1 MRNNRQPIIRRPGIM
16 TATSLW
22 PRLKLKTNLILLNTL
37 VISVLLTNSGCS
49 TLLLITS
56 ANQLTDQDHGKRT
69 LGARIEDQS
78 IENKAFINLYNSD
91 KSFRGNRIAI
101 RSHNGYVLLTGQVKT
116 ADLKKKSTSITR
128 DIRHVRRVYNEIEIT
143 KSNPISHYINDLW
156 LTGKV
161 RTAMLFTPHFRST
174 RVKLTSQNGTVYL
187 MGLLTKKQTQR
198 AVDITKR
205 IHGVKKIV
213 KLVEEIKPTT

>member
-1 MRNNRQPIIRRPGIM
+1 M

-22 PRLKLKTNLILLNTL
+22 AGPKLRIPLILRNTF
-37 VISVLLTNSGCS
+37 VIGILLINSGCS

-56 ANQLTDQDHGKRT
+56 ANQLADQDHGKRT

-91 KSFRGNRIAI
+91 KSFRGNRIII
-101 RSHNGYVLLTGQVKT
+101 RSYNGYVLLTGQVKT
-116 ADLKKKSTSITR
+116 ADLKKKSTSIIR
-128 DIRHVRRVYNEIEIT
+128 NIRHVRRVYNELEVT
-143 KSNPISHYINDLW
+143 KSNSISHHLNDLW

-161 RTAMLFTPHFRST
+161 RTAMLFTPYFRST

-187 MGLLTKKQTQR
+187 MGLLTKQQTQR
-198 AVDITKR
+198 AVDITKE

-213 KLVEEIKPTT
+213 KLVEEIKPST